1 MSEPILDAAGL
12 LRAVEMT
19 YRKLMLD
26 DESIG
31 YSELEDILC
40 DALCNSV
47 GAETYV
53 AWIEQYENGTKSLLD
68 FVRNAANSNRH

>member
-1 MSEPILDAAGL
+1 MKEPILDAAGL

-19 YRKLMLD
+19 YRKMLLD

-31 YSELEDILC
+31 YSELKDILC

-47 GAETYV
+47 GADTYS
-53 AWIEQYENGTKSLLD
+53 AWVEQFDDGTKSLLD
-68 FVRNAANSNRH
+68 FAKEVTP